1 MKDLHTHGMKYS
13 LRLKSYENDE
23 IHDIKDFYINSE
35 KDNKFIS
42 EYKDYDFNF
51 DDAQYF
57 IITGKVF
64 KDIVKQLC
72 VENYQRGLLDAKKK
86 KTTDEK

>member
-1 MKDLHTHGMKYS
+1 MKDLHNYGMRFDI
-13 LRLKSYENDE
+13 RLKSFENDQ
-23 IHDIKDFYINSE
+23 IHDIKDFYINNE

-42 EYKDYDFNF
+42 DFKDYDFNF

-57 IITGKVF
+57 IVTGKVF

-72 VENYQRGLLDAKKK
+72 EENYQKGLLDSKKK
-86 KTTDEK
+86 KTTEE